1 MNSLENM
8 RKRFNFNGGI
18 KQQDRMIE
26 DKLKS
31 LKKALLY
38 SYQAATAKLFNG
50 KEFRCLINPDK
61 LKEDYDDKILS
72 IPFEDICLNP
82 EEKQEK
88 TSEGIEKIDLKP
100 GDVFEWKENGSY
112 WIVYLQ
118 KLEEKAYFRAE
129 IRRCEKEVLLGEKTY
144 KIYLKGPTVERVIW
158 HTKQNISW
166 NDLNYNL
173 IMYITKDENSLNYI
187 HRFSKINI
195 DNRPYEIEAVD
206 DISID
211 GIIQIAL
218 KEDFNNTVEK
228 EEQERQKENPI
239 TPTSD
244 LIKGKIEV
252 YPYDNLVY
260 TISEISG
267 GEWKINNNK
276 VKILSQNEQQVN
288 IKVISSISGDFILT
302 YDNGEEE
309 TSLKVKIK
317 SL

>member
-18 KQQDRMIE
+18 KQQERMIE

-31 LKKALLY
+31 LKRALLY
-38 SYQAATAKLFNG
+38 SYQAATAKLSDG

-72 IPFEDICLNP
+72 IPFEDICLNS
-82 EEKQEK
+82 EKEKEK
-88 TSEGIEKIDLKP
+88 TSQGIEKIDLKP

-118 KLEEKAYFRAE
+118 RLEEKAYFRAE
-129 IRRCEKEVLLGEKTY
+129 IRRCEQEVLLGEKTY

-158 HTKQNISW
+158 HTKQNVSW

-173 IMYITKDENSLNYI
+173 IMYITKDENSLNYV
-187 HRFSKINI
+187 HRFSKIDINK
-195 DNRPYEIEAVD
+195 RPYEIEAID

-211 GIIQIAL
+211 GIIQVAL
-218 KEDFNNTVEK
+218 KEDFNNTIEK

-239 TPTSD
+239 IPTSN
-244 LIKGKIEV
+244 LIIGKIEV

-260 TISEISG
+260 TISELSG
-267 GEWKINNNK
+267 GEWKVNNNK
-276 VKILSQNEQQVN
+276 VKILSQDEQQVN
-288 IKVISSISGDFILT
+288 IKVVSSKSGNFILT
-302 YDNGEEE
+302 YKNEEEE
-309 TSLKVKIK
+309 TSLEVKIK